1 MNTISGNDSTLDLA
15 TVAGPFHA
23 SLSAYAAQ
31 DPPCFNQVPAANHD
45 TLSGHVTRSS
55 ALIGQVFS
63 SPSVLTTAFMKYGP
77 VILMLEAMTLI
88 TMERISIF
96 FPRMRQKIERFYH
109 SVVEVDNVLDI
120 CQFFA
125 KCFMQNC

>member
-1 MNTISGNDSTLDLA
+1 M
-15 TVAGPFHA
+15 
-23 SLSAYAAQ
+23 
-31 DPPCFNQVPAANHD
+31 
-45 TLSGHVTRSS
+45 TRSS

-109 SVVEVDNVLDI
+109 SVVEVDNGLDI
-120 CQFFA
+120 RQIFA